1 LREDQYAPAARE
13 EAHAPCVGAAP
24 GRVKN

>member
-1 LREDQYAPAARE
+1 LREDQCASAARE